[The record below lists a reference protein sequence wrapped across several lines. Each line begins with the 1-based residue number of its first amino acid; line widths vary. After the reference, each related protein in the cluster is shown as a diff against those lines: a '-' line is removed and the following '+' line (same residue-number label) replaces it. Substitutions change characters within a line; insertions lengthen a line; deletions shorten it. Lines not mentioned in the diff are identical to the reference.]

1 MPIEEVGQ
9 LFLQTFPENKT
20 LGAEMDVGGSV
31 LGDLV
36 QTILDAE
43 RGILQREIEGRAALG
58 GHPPDG
64 VAPGHRY
71 RQPESQP

>member
-43 RGILQREIEGRAALG
+43 RGILQREIECRAAFG
-58 GHPPDG
+58 GHTPDR
-64 VAPGHRY
+64 VAFRHRH
-71 RQPESQP
+71 R